1 MKAKKTDNGKITALY
16 ERLSRDDDLTG
27 DSNSIIN
34 QKKLLEDYAREH
46 GFTNCVHFT
55 DDGWSG
61 ANFERPNWKRMIAGI
76 ESGEIGY
83 VLVKDLSRVG
93 RDYLQVGFYTEVMF
107 KERGVRFIAI
117 ANGVDSDKRESSEFA
132 PFLNIMNEWYVRDSS
147 RKITSVLHARG
158 MSGKHTNSHCIYG
171 YKKDPNDKDHW
182 IIDEEA
188 AEVVRRIYRMAL
200 ESKGPYEIARILALE
215 KVERPSYYLAQRG
228 VGKHQSNFNPAERY
242 TWRGGTVADI
252 LSKPEYM
259 GHTVNF
265 RTYKESYKDKRSRM
279 TPKEDLVIFEN
290 TQEAIIDKE
299 TWERVQTL
307 RKTIRRTDT
316 IGTANPLTGLMFCAD
331 CGAKMYNHRG
341 KAGNARDWA
350 GRPTG
355 KKRPDRDEYNCSRY
369 DLGNQH
375 FDDYC
380 TTHLIRTAVVNEL
393 LLEAIKEVCDYAQNN
408 EAEFMAQV
416 CSASEDRQAKAA
428 KAIRQRKQRSEKR
441 TDELSR
447 LIRKLYE
454 DNVNGRLSDKLF
466 EQMWNSVELYEK
478 AGNAQLAR
486 EIDAAL
492 PIELSRE
499 EQIRLVREYCSSQ
512 FVSRGMCVDFV
523 IHDTNSGNPH
533 CHIMLTMRP
542 LDERGTWAAKSR
554 KEYDLDENGERIR
567 LPSGRYK
574 THKIDLTG
582 WNDKDN
588 TLLWRKAWAD
598 FTNDFLERNGSPERI
613 DHRSNAERGIDEI
626 PTVHMGVAACQMEK
640 KGIAT
645 EKGELNRNIQ
655 KANRLIR
662 EIRAQIGKLKEWIAD
677 LSKARETAP
686 EQPPQSPNLANLLM
700 KYLSVQREKSR
711 KYSQRWQQQHTADE
725 LKTIAAAVNYL
736 SEHGISNLDELDA
749 ALSSVSDKAYSIR
762 EGMKTAEQRMKELQ
776 KLMEY
781 GRNYQT
787 YKPIQDEYRQIRWK
801 GKQEKFAE
809 ARRAELTLWDAANRY
824 LHANL
829 PKGTKTLPIA
839 EWEQEYADLKTQRDS
854 DYTKLKDTRAE
865 VAELQ
870 KIRRCVDIALRAD
883 QPEQTQSRTKRQEQE
898 R

>member
-1 MKAKKTDNGKITALY
+1 MEQRAHLYTLAGVCALPRAYLRTGRFPRAPIWRLCRNKGLHPLRRFAAIPAHPQKQYTRRWRLYHFCGFYYPIREVIPIAIYHWNIGIVSRGKGKSAVAAAAY
-16 ERLSRDDDLTG
+16 R
-27 DSNSIIN
+27 
-34 QKKLLEDYAREH
+34 
-46 GFTNCVHFT
+46 
-55 DDGWSG
+55 
-61 ANFERPNWKRMIAGI
+61 
-76 ESGEIGY
+76 SGEK
-83 VLVKDLSRVG
+83 L
-93 RDYLQVGFYTEVMF
+93 T
-107 KERGVRFIAI
+107 
-117 ANGVDSDKRESSEFA
+117 
-132 PFLNIMNEWYVRDSS
+132 NEWDGMTHDYT
-147 RKITSVLHARG
+147 RKGGVVHTEIMLPPHA
-158 MSGKHTNSHCIYG
+158 
-171 YKKDPNDKDHW
+171 P
-182 IIDEEA
+182 
-188 AEVVRRIYRMAL
+188 
-200 ESKGPYEIARILALE
+200 
-215 KVERPSYYLAQRG
+215 PSF
-228 VGKHQSNFNPAERY
+228 S
-242 TWRGGTVADI
+242 D
-252 LSKPEYM
+252 
-259 GHTVNF
+259 
-265 RTYKESYKDKRSRM
+265 RS
-279 TPKEDLVIFEN
+279 
-290 TQEAIIDKE
+290 
-299 TWERVQTL
+299 TL
-307 RKTIRRTDT
+307 
-316 IGTANPLTGLMFCAD
+316 
-331 CGAKMYNHRG
+331 
-341 KAGNARDWA
+341 
-350 GRPTG
+350 
-355 KKRPDRDEYNCSRY
+355 
-369 DLGNQH
+369 
-375 FDDYC
+375 
-380 TTHLIRTAVVNEL
+380 
-393 LLEAIKEVCDYAQNN
+393 
-408 EAEFMAQV
+408 
-416 CSASEDRQAKAA
+416 
-428 KAIRQRKQRSEKR
+428 
-441 TDELSR
+441 
-447 LIRKLYE
+447 
-454 DNVNGRLSDKLF
+454 
-466 EQMWNSVELYEK
+466 WNSVELYEK

-512 FVSRGMCVDFV
+512 FVYRGMCVDFA
-523 IHDTNSGNPH
+523 IHDTDRGNPH

-542 LDERGTWAAKSR
+542 LDERGTWAAKSK

-574 THKIDLTG
+574 THKVDLTG

-662 EIRAQIGKLKEWIAD
+662 EIRAQISKLKEWIAD
-677 LSKARETAP
+677 LFKARETAP
-686 EQPPQSPNLANLLM
+686 EQPLQSPNLANLLM

-749 ALSSVSDKAYSIR
+749 SLSSVSDKAYSIR
-762 EGMKTAEQRMKELQ
+762 EGMKTAEERMKKLQ

-824 LHANL
+824 LHAHL
-829 PKGTKTLPIA
+829 PEGVKTLPISAWEKEYTALKAQREA
-839 EWEQEYADLKTQRDS
+839 EYDTLKE
-854 DYTKLKDTRAE
+854 TRAE

-870 KIRRCVDIALRAD
+870 KIRRCVDIVQRAE
-883 QPEQTQSRTKRQEQE
+883 QPERTQTKKHEQE